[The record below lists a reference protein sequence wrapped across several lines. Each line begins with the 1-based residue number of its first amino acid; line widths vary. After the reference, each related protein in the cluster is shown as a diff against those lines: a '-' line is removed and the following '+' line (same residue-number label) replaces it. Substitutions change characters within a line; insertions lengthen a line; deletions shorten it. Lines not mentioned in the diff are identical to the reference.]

1 MKTTKDQ
8 REDYVF
14 LFSLKLTENSQTWSV
29 FFLAY
34 ASICLQKDFSDNL
47 AGCQPLGPGPAL
59 PEIHLLV
66 YWSKSLHF
74 QQTLMKHTHTC
85 TRMHAHTHTHTHT
98 HTHRCIWMKIM
109 PSKAHKCAHAYLF
122 TNKQYIA
129 PFTAMASTKSDECKN
144 IHVYTQMHPPR
155 HLTNGQCTVFTTHSP
170 FTSIFPLYS
179 RSNPCVI

>member
-66 YWSKSLHF
+66 Y
-74 QQTLMKHTHTC
+74 
-85 TRMHAHTHTHTHT
+85 
-98 HTHRCIWMKIM
+98 
-109 PSKAHKCAHAYLF
+109 
-122 TNKQYIA
+122 
-129 PFTAMASTKSDECKN
+129 
-144 IHVYTQMHPPR
+144 
-155 HLTNGQCTVFTTHSP
+155 
-170 FTSIFPLYS
+170 
-179 RSNPCVI
+179 